1 MYIRRLGEC
10 PEFTAGD
17 ACRLRELLNARTD
30 GRAYRYS
37 LAHATVP
44 AGQTTIPHA
53 LATSEVYY
61 VLAGTGRMRIDGEVA
76 AVGPGDAIDIPPGA
90 VQCIE
95 SVGPGDLVFLCIVD
109 PAWRAEDEQVL
120 EQGARGR

>member
-1 MYIRRLGEC
+1 MFIRRLLQC

-37 LAHATVP
+37 LAHATVK
-44 AGQTTIPHA
+44 AGETTRPHA
-53 LATSEVYY
+53 LQTSKVYY
-61 VLAGTGRMRIDGEVA
+61 VLEGRGRMFVDGEA
-76 AVGPGDAIDIPPGA
+76 AEVGPGDAVDIPPHA

-95 SVGPGDLVFLCIVD
+95 SLGPGDLVFLCIVD
-109 PAWRAEDEQVL
+109 PAWRAEDEEIL
-120 EQGARGR
+120 A